1 MIDSQYL
8 AEFLEWC
15 VLHDK
20 DIYDAETRLQTSIE
34 FLNRNVG

>member
-15 VLHDK
+15 VLEDK
-20 DIYDAETRLQTSIE
+20 DIYDAENRLKTSIE
-34 FLNRNVG
+34 FLKHNGW

>member
-34 FLNRNVG
+34 FLKHNGW